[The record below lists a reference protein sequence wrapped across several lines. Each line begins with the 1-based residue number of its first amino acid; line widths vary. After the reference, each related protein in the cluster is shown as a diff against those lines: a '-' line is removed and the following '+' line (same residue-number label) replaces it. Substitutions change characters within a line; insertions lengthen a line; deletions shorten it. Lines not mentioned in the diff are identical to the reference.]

1 MRSRGDNQDR
11 DTGPRVAGVCAR
23 ASHLAL
29 ALGRFALAL
38 GLVASCQKTTDSLGF
53 DLPLK
58 PLTPRLPY
66 PTPFKDRGH
75 SDADINAKINTA
87 FMQLFHGD
95 AMTEAIYVVPPG
107 STGIAYI
114 HDVLH
119 DDIRTEGIGLGMLIA
134 VELDHRDEFDSLWTY
149 AKTKLRVPSGAAA
162 GYFNSFCDDYTAA
175 TVACLDPFGLQQ
187 MTMALLLAHDHFT
200 TRGRVD
206 YATDAR
212 ELLTLL
218 QYKVEQDAGI
228 VDGVTGTFDGQT
240 HLVYDVPN
248 ISAAAAGVGRPS
260 IEAPGYY
267 DLWAQATGDPF
278 WTNAASAARDYWR
291 RTANATTGLTPIRA
305 TFAGVPV
312 TNYGVFSSE
321 AYRAQIAMALD
332 QIWVG
337 GDGWSPGEA
346 DRLLGFFAGQGP
358 IYGMSFALDGTPINQ
373 LHDPAL
379 VAANGVSAAIATTDR
394 TAFVEAVWEMP
405 VPNMVNRYFAGLLY
419 LISLLVLG
427 GQMQVL

>member
-1 MRSRGDNQDR
+1 MRSRGNDQDR
-11 DTGPRVAGVCAR
+11 DTGPYVARVCTR
-23 ASHLAL
+23 AIHFAL

-53 DLPLK
+53 NLPLK
-58 PLTPRLPY
+58 PLTPPSAY
-66 PTPFKDRGH
+66 PNPFKDHGH
-75 SDADINAKINTA
+75 SDADITAKINTA

-95 AMTEAIYVVPPG
+95 AMAEAIYVIPSG

-119 DDIRTEGIGLGMLIA
+119 DDIRTEGIGIGMLIA
-134 VELDHRDEFDSLWTY
+134 VELDHRDEFDNLWTY
-149 AKTKLRVPSGAAA
+149 ARSMLRIPSGPAA
-162 GYFNSFCDDYTAA
+162 GYFSSFCDDYIGASA
-175 TVACLDPFGLQQ
+175 ACLDPFGLQQ

-212 ELLTLL
+212 ELLAFMR
-218 QYKVEQDAGI
+218 YKVGPDGG
-228 VDGVTGTFDGQT
+228 VDGFTGTFDGPAS
-240 HLVYDVPN
+240 LVYDVPN
-248 ISAAAAGVGRPS
+248 ISAAGVGRPS

-267 DLWAQATGDPF
+267 ALWAQATGDPF
-278 WTNAASAARDYWR
+278 WTNAAKAARDYWH

-305 TFAGVPV
+305 TFAGAPI
-312 TNYGVFSSE
+312 TNYGVFASE
-321 AYRAQIAMALD
+321 AYRTQIAMALD

-346 DRLLGFFAGQGP
+346 DRLLEFFTGQGP
-358 IYGMSFALDGTPINQ
+358 SYGMSFTLDGTVINQ

-379 VAANGVSAAIATTDR
+379 VAANGVSAAIATTDQR
-394 TAFVEAVWEMP
+394 TAFVDAVWDMP
-405 VPNMVNRYFAGLLY
+405 VPNLVNRYFAGLLY

-427 GQMQVL
+427 GRMQVL